1 MASMDQNGASPFRD
15 RGQVRMVLTAGL
27 GFFTDAYDLFII
39 GTVTTILT
47 PIWLLSTTQLMWL
60 NSMSLLAA
68 VAGALAFGRLAD
80 RLGRRTMALVEAL
93 VLAAAAILS
102 AFSPS
107 FTFLLVMR
115 IILGIAVGGDYSTS
129 SVIASEFSR
138 QKTRGRLIASVFAMQ
153 GLGLLV
159 GPLYAA
165 ALLGAGVPHDVAWRI
180 MLGSGALPA
189 LAVAYLRFTMPET
202 PRFLAGVKGDDD
214 AAAASAQVIFGAA
227 SQPAS
232 MVRGRVT
239 AKLTSRLFLLRL
251 IGTAGSWFLLDIA
264 FYGNGVSS
272 GLILKALLPGAA
284 LLHTILISAGIF
296 LVFALPGYWVAAWTI
311 DHIGRRFMQAMG
323 FVIMGAAYGAIFLIH
338 AISAV
343 PVLFL
348 VVYGISYFFIEFGPN
363 TTTFVYPAEVFPVN
377 VRATANG
384 ISAASGKTGA
394 FLGAFLFPLV
404 LVDLKLQGLM
414 GILALA
420 SLAGAA
426 LTLLVLPEPRGLAL
440 EEASGEVGSSGP
452 LAG

>member
-1 MASMDQNGASPFRD
+1 MASFEASDRSPLRD
-15 RGQVRMVLTAGL
+15 RGQRRMVLTAGL

-60 NSMSLLAA
+60 NSTSLLAA
-68 VAGALAFGRLAD
+68 VAGALTFGRLAD
-80 RLGRRTMALVEAL
+80 RIGRRTMALVEAL
-93 VLAAAAILS
+93 VLATAAILS
-102 AFSPS
+102 AFSPN
-107 FTFLLVMR
+107 FTFLLIMR
-115 IILGIAVGGDYSTS
+115 IILGVAVGGDYSTS
-129 SVIASEFSR
+129 SIIASEFSR

-153 GLGLLV
+153 GLGLLI

-165 ALLGAGVPHDVAWRI
+165 VLLGSGVPHDIAWRI
-180 MLGSGALPA
+180 MLGSGAIPA
-189 LAVAYLRFTMPET
+189 LVVAYLRYTMPET
-202 PRFLAGVKGDDD
+202 PRFLAGVKGDT
-214 AAAASAQVIFGAA
+214 AGALASVKAVLGDGGAITQA
-227 SQPAS
+227 
-232 MVRGRVT
+232 RVT
-239 AKLTSRLFLLRL
+239 KKLSSRPFVLRL

-272 GLILKALLPGAA
+272 GLILKALLPGAT

-311 DHIGRRFMQAMG
+311 DRIGRRFMQAMG

-338 AISAV
+338 AISAL

-348 VVYGISYFFIEFGPN
+348 LVYGLSYFFIEFGPN
-363 TTTFVYPAEVFPVN
+363 TTTFVYPAEIFPVN

-404 LVDLKLQGLM
+404 LVDLKLPGLM

-420 SLAGAA
+420 SIAGAA
-426 LTLLVLPEPRGLAL
+426 LTLLVLPEPKGLAL
-440 EEASGEVGSSGP
+440 EDASGERDPSGP